1 MEGSGQSL
9 PQDNMSPK
17 YSWQKPWQRVSI
29 SVSLSLFN
37 TGCFNH
43 TDFSPLCTPYNTAPQ
58 TKTYFH
64 MIYLLKSAASDR
76 ELVGEQR
83 TMFYFQIIKFPQRFQ
98 QQPRTAQTDIT
109 HLSKLSQKHS
119 LTNSLQITT
128 MIQHSGRGV
137 KMCKVLSPSA
147 ITAQ

>member
-83 TMFYFQIIKFPQRFQ
+83 TTFYFQIIKFPNVSSNSQGWPRQ
-98 QQPRTAQTDIT
+98 TSHSCPSYPKNTASPIPYKSQPR
-109 HLSKLSQKHS
+109 S
-119 LTNSLQITT
+119 N
-128 MIQHSGRGV
+128 IQAEG
-137 KMCKVLSPSA
+137 
-147 ITAQ
+147 